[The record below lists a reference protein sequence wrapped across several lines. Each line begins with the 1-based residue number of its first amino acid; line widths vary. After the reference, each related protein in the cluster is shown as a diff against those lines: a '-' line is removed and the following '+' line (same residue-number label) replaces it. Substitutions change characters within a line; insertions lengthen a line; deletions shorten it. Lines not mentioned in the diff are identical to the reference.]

1 MQHSLKYQEYFLKSL
16 MEYVHDKQPE
26 IRQAAAYGVGV
37 MAQFG
42 TEVYAGTC
50 AGMYDYGDPQFWI

>member
-50 AGMYDYGDPQFWI
+50 AGMYK